1 MYYGNFAV
9 HRLGACASLLGMSLR
24 EVHETLFLLRAAAC
38 SLVPHGFVLAGRVG
52 LSGVAAATLDRAF
65 GNIDGFEF
73 GFVENGSKLRL
84 AQSGKWSTEAASVHL
99 ADWPSALPSV
109 VQSRILH
116 LPTNAT

>member
-73 GFVENGSKLRL
+73 DFARVGSKLRL
-84 AQSGKWSTEAASVHL
+84 ALSGKSSTRLHRPISRQRAQPAGQFHCMLRVTH
-99 ADWPSALPSV
+99 V
-109 VQSRILH
+109 VQDR
-116 LPTNAT
+116 

>member
-73 GFVENGSKLRL
+73 DFARVGSKLRL
-84 AQSGKWSTEAASVHL
+84 ALSGKWSTEAASAHFPPTS
-99 ADWPSALPSV
+99 ATCWPIPLHVPSDTC
-109 VQSRILH
+109 S
-116 LPTNAT
+116 PG